1 MIKFHHFRW
10 MLPKCISV
18 LIDPVLRCGFQV
30 LFFDNCIIF
39 IFYCKY
45 TFLRRI
51 NKEIIKINNHHKQDS
66 KITRSKISYNL
77 IEPQP
82 LPCTTA
88 CCYEFHALAV
98 HPLPTFTSHSSFL
111 VFVGSRQGP
120 TRVPGHGFLVFCRVL
135 LGSHSGPGFPVFVAS
150 HQGPHQDPASC
161 FSSFCRLPGRGFPVC
176 QNNLFKVLVYNNV

>member
-1 MIKFHHFRW
+1 MFHNRKSNNKVNLLHERAPRMIYNDQISSFQMDATKMF
-10 MLPKCISV
+10 SV
-18 LIDPVLRCGFQV
+18 LIDTVLRCGFQV

-111 VFVGSRQGP
+111 VFVGSR
-120 TRVPGHGFLVFCRVL
+120 
-135 LGSHSGPGFPVFVAS
+135 
-150 HQGPHQDPASC
+150 
-161 FSSFCRLPGRGFPVC
+161 
-176 QNNLFKVLVYNNV
+176 

>member
-1 MIKFHHFRW
+1 MFHNRKSNNKVNLLHERAPRMIYNDFRW

-88 CCYEFHALAV
+88 CDYEFHALAV
-98 HPLPTFTSHSSFL
+98 HPLPTFTSHSS
-111 VFVGSRQGP
+111 SRFCW
-120 TRVPGHGFLVFCRVL
+120 VP
-135 LGSHSGPGFPVFVAS
+135 LGS
-150 HQGPHQDPASC
+150 
-161 FSSFCRLPGRGFPVC
+161 L
-176 QNNLFKVLVYNNV
+176 